1 MFFSCTQ
8 HSLVEPYNVLAANK
22 SVSRLLVKRILLV
35 LIPLFSNPVW
45 SFNNSDSY
53 NIESLSFLYHIFNQ
67 QVKCV
72 LLTTGLR
79 IYRQTRHG

>member
-35 LIPLFSNPVW
+35 LLRRRFSSQSLSCHKSVSSDFILNRSFIMKLFSSHVYW
-45 SFNNSDSY
+45 
-53 NIESLSFLYHIFNQ
+53 
-67 QVKCV
+67 
-72 LLTTGLR
+72 
-79 IYRQTRHG
+79 